1 MEVKII
7 AKKFTQQETQDIVTD
22 YKKGMSLK
30 ELAEKYGRSDCV
42 ILGKLQSLNIYQ
54 SKTNRWTKD
63 EMELLKKYYS
73 YLDWEELCNI
83 LPRHKKENIISK
95 ASTLKIKREQY
106 FWDENNID
114 ILIDSYN
121 RGLSTS
127 EIAKELNYKFSESA
141 IVTKANKM
149 NLKKVTKWTDNE
161 IKILKENYS
170 RCTFEEL
177 LELLPNRNKDSIKT
191 KAQKLNLQSV
201 YIWKE
206 NEKQYIINNWETTPD
221 YIMASVLNRSQR
233 SVKWQREQ
241 LGLFR
246 QDKNVKHYESLTKFL
261 RSNNSQW
268 KKDSMESCEYKC
280 VLTGSKDFQI
290 HHLYGVSAILR
301 DMVQNYNIE
310 LKENFEEYTDEE
322 LNTILVLFLEIQS
335 QHPLGECVDAKL
347 HTLFHSLFGQQYN
360 TPQQWEIFKQEYLS
374 NQYNYLY
381 P

>member
-1 MEVKII
+1 MKII
-7 AKKFTQQETQDIVTD
+7 ARKFTQQEIQDIATD
-22 YKKGMSLK
+22 YKNGMSLK
-30 ELAEKYGRSDCV
+30 ELAEKYDRSDCV

-54 SKTNRWTKD
+54 SKTNRWTID
-63 EMELLKKYYS
+63 EIELLKKYYS
-73 YLDWEELCNI
+73 NLDWEELCNI

-106 FWDENNID
+106 FWNDNDID
-114 ILIDSYN
+114 VLINSYN
-121 RGLSTS
+121 HGLSTS
-127 EIAKELNYKFSESA
+127 EIAKKLNYKFSESA

-149 NLKKVTKWTDNE
+149 NLKKVTKWTDDE

-177 LELLPNRNKDSIKT
+177 LELLPNHNKDSIKA
-191 KAQKLNLQSV
+191 KAKQINLQSV
-201 YIWKE
+201 YMWKE
-206 NEKQYIINNWETTPD
+206 DEKQYIINHWETTPD
-221 YIMASVLNRSQR
+221 CIMASVLNRSQR

-246 QDKNVKHYESLTKFL
+246 QDKNVKHYESLAKYL
-261 RSNNSQW
+261 RSNNTQW

-290 HHLYGVSAILR
+290 HHLYGVSSILR
-301 DMVQNYNIE
+301 DMVQIYNVE
-310 LKENFEEYTDEE
+310 LKENFEEYTEDE
-322 LNTILVLFLEIQS
+322 LNKILELFLQIQS
-335 QHPLGECVDAKL
+335 QYPLGECIDTNL

-360 TPQQWEIFKQEYLS
+360 TPQQWEIFKREYLS